1 MSAAGIIFSNI
12 HDSNIPELTTARAI
26 GSIPFGCRYRLIDFA
41 ISNMVNSDI
50 GNISIITN
58 SNYLSL
64 MDHIGS
70 GKDWDLARR
79 NGGIKM
85 LPPNVTPYGYHGR
98 EEAVSRLAA
107 LKNVNLTISRITDD
121 YIVLSD
127 CDMICNIDLNDI
139 IKQHIAENAN
149 ITIAVKS
156 FELMPDTA
164 KHNTIVISDE
174 DGLVRD
180 ILTYPNHFSGTAEVS
195 LNILVM
201 STAYLQQI
209 VRDAIAY
216 NYSSLTRDI
225 SSRSLKRDHE
235 RANIHVYR
243 YDGYY
248 AEVTS
253 LSGYFSH
260 SMDLIHDMNIR
271 RSLFGV
277 RSRPVLTKIRN
288 SPPTYYSEN
297 SSVRNSLIADGCV
310 IEGTVENSILFR
322 GVKVGRNAKINN
334 SIIMQDGICGE
345 NVTLNCVI
353 SDKNV
358 VIRDG
363 ITLSG
368 VSSQPYYISKG
379 RML

>member
-1 MSAAGIIFSNI
+1 
-12 HDSNIPELTTARAI
+12 
-26 GSIPFGCRYRLIDFA
+26 
-41 ISNMVNSDI
+41 
-50 GNISIITN
+50 
-58 SNYLSL
+58 

-225 SSRSLKRDHE
+225 ISRSLKRDHE
-235 RANIHVYR
+235 RANIHVY
-243 YDGYY
+243 
-248 AEVTS
+248 
-253 LSGYFSH
+253 LS
-260 SMDLIHDMNIR
+260 LIHI
-271 RSLFGV
+271 SEPT
-277 RSRPVLTKIRN
+277 RP
-288 SPPTYYSEN
+288 Y
-297 SSVRNSLIADGCV
+297 
-310 IEGTVENSILFR
+310 
-322 GVKVGRNAKINN
+322 
-334 SIIMQDGICGE
+334 
-345 NVTLNCVI
+345 
-353 SDKNV
+353 
-358 VIRDG
+358 
-363 ITLSG
+363 
-368 VSSQPYYISKG
+368 
-379 RML
+379 